1 MAFLAAA
8 ASGFTLPQ
16 AAPAVVM
23 ARPQFSSVAPV
34 MMAKKGEDVPW
45 SIDTLLAGPKAKF
58 VASGVELLSGVGRPI
73 NGKTVKVDATAY
85 ACRFVEAGTHL
96 ARRHAVSMPS
106 YPDAPEAIRGARTDS
121 CSVPTPEWLPPMA
134 WQASTPGTTPLADCS
149 PHFCPHRTRAA
160 SRRRR
165 RRRRRARSRRA
176 CGRRAASRSE
186 RRSQTLQRKIRQ
198 QRPQRR
204 VCVGNRAA
212 RIASTYA

>member
-45 SIDTLLAGPKAKF
+45 SIDTLLAGPKSKF

-85 ACRFVEAGTHL
+85 ACRFVEEGRALKL
-96 ARRHAVSMPS
+96 ARTW
-106 YPDAPEAIRGARTDS
+106 RGGM
-121 CSVPTPEWLPPMA
+121 L
-134 WQASTPGTTPLADCS
+134 
-149 PHFCPHRTRAA
+149 
-160 SRRRR
+160 
-165 RRRRRARSRRA
+165 
-176 CGRRAASRSE
+176 
-186 RRSQTLQRKIRQ
+186 
-198 QRPQRR
+198 
-204 VCVGNRAA
+204 
-212 RIASTYA
+212 

>member
-85 ACRFVEAGTHL
+85 DTRGVKAKK
-96 ARRHAVSMPS
+96 
-106 YPDAPEAIRGARTDS
+106 APVKKGPKS
-121 CSVPTPEWLPPMA
+121 KGLW
-134 WQASTPGTTPLADCS
+134 STGGL
-149 PHFCPHRTRAA
+149 
-160 SRRRR
+160 
-165 RRRRRARSRRA
+165 
-176 CGRRAASRSE
+176 
-186 RRSQTLQRKIRQ
+186 KK
-198 QRPQRR
+198 
-204 VCVGNRAA
+204 
-212 RIASTYA
+212 